1 MFYLSKLVI
10 YKNLPSYI
18 MIREEPSAPPP
29 PVAAAT
35 VVDGRMAVETTASQA
50 TLEPSAGVGSGG
62 ADVVVVPSDE
72 D

>member
-1 MFYLSKLVI
+1 
-10 YKNLPSYI
+10 